1 MAWVDAP
8 TFYPETHTKGHDKHH
23 MEHAKEMGL
32 TFKEWL
38 KEASD
43 TLNSEDREIVK
54 WMLPRK
60 YYAFNKRKNKLA
72 VGFVDGSICTYF
84 ILHKN
89 RRRYY
94 IPQEIDDHL
103 ESEKIFRKCCFC
115 YTWYY
120 RVNNIEKDC
129 N

>member
-1 MAWVDAP
+1 MIGQTEAELLGKDDQAPMAWVDAP
-8 TFYPETHTKGHDKHH
+8 TFYPETHTKGH
-23 MEHAKEMGL
+23 
-32 TFKEWL
+32 
-38 KEASD
+38 D

-94 IPQEIDDHL
+94 IPQEIDDHYDL
-103 ESEKIFRKCCFC
+103 K
-115 YTWYY
+115 
-120 RVNNIEKDC
+120 
-129 N
+129 

>member
-1 MAWVDAP
+1 MIGQTEAELLGKDDQAPMAWVDAP
-8 TFYPETHTKGHDKHH
+8 
-23 MEHAKEMGL
+23 
-32 TFKEWL
+32 
-38 KEASD
+38 

-94 IPQEIDDHL
+94 IPQEIDDHYDL
-103 ESEKIFRKCCFC
+103 K
-115 YTWYY
+115 
-120 RVNNIEKDC
+120 
-129 N
+129 